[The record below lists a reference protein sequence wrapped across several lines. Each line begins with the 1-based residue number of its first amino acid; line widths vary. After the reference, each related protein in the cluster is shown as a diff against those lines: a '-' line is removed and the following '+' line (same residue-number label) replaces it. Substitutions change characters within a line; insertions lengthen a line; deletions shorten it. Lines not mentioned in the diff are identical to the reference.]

1 MHCKVAVLLL
11 LFNRPSHTEKVL
23 ARLRVVRPPRVYV
36 HCDGPRADRPGE
48 AEKVAAVRALVETID
63 WPCDVLTLYRPE
75 NMGLR
80 QGVRGALNW
89 FFEQEPYG
97 IVLEDDCLPD
107 PSFFPFCAE
116 LLERYAEEEQI
127 MHIGGSNLT
136 ERFTKKLTDS
146 YVFTRFSFVWGWASW
161 RRAWTKMSINLD
173 GLDTFAAST
182 TAKSWLPSAW
192 ARYYMQDK
200 FSVTRAGKNNS
211 WAYAWFYS
219 ILKSDGLCIVP
230 TLNLVQNT
238 GVGDTAA
245 THTKG
250 KNALAELPAG
260 QLTFPLQHPVNRMPD
275 PKLEQ
280 LFFYDSQKK
289 RLRLWIWRFLKC
301 FRV

>member
-11 LFNRPSHTEKVL
+11 LFNRPAHTQKVL
-23 ARLRVVRPPRVYV
+23 ERLRMVRPPRVYV
-36 HCDGPRADRPGE
+36 HCDGPRADRSGE
-48 AEKVAAVRALVETID
+48 PEKVAAVRALVDTID
-63 WPCDVLTLYRPE
+63 WPCEVFTLYRVQ

-80 QGVRGALNW
+80 IGVTGALNW

-116 LLERYAEEEQI
+116 LLERYADDGQI
-127 MHIGGSNLT
+127 MHIGGSNLS
-136 ERFTKKLTDS
+136 ERFTRNFPER

-161 RRAWTKMSINLD
+161 RRAWANMSLTLD

-182 TAKSWLPSAW
+182 TAQSWLPDPW
-192 ARYYMQDK
+192 ARYYMLDK
-200 FSVTRAGKNNS
+200 FRVTRAGKNNS

-219 ILKSDGLCIVP
+219 ILKNDGLCIVP
-230 TLNLVQNT
+230 TCNLVQNT
-238 GVGDTAA
+238 GVGDAEA

-250 KNALAELPAG
+250 KNTHAELPAR
-260 QLTFPLQHPVNRMPD
+260 QVSFPLQHPAHRMPNLQ
-275 PKLEQ
+275 LERR
-280 LFFYDSQKK
+280 FFYDSQKK